1 MKEGDKFEVEYSEYA
16 LEFLKKADKQL
27 KKRIVKKIEYLAKN
41 ISVDVKH
48 RQSTH
53 RQSNISLG
61 QTRNYLTLFQKEYN
75 EIMANQIVTI
85 SKKESAKK
93 KLEELKVKASILDE
107 LVELIEDRYLGYL
120 MKLTEK
126 EKNIPLKKAKKLLR

>member
-1 MKEGDKFEVEYSEYA
+1 
-16 LEFLKKADKQL
+16 
-27 KKRIVKKIEYLAKN
+27 
-41 ISVDVKH
+41 
-48 RQSTH
+48 
-53 RQSNISLG
+53 
-61 QTRNYLTLFQKEYN
+61 
-75 EIMANQIVTI
+75 MANQIITI
-85 SKKESAKK
+85 SKRESDKK

>member
-1 MKEGDKFEVEYSEYA
+1 MLMLDVNKSPLVRPGLFDS
-16 LEFLKKADKQL
+16 FLK
-27 KKRIVKKIEYLAKN
+27 
-41 ISVDVKH
+41 
-48 RQSTH
+48 
-53 RQSNISLG
+53 
-61 QTRNYLTLFQKEYN
+61 KEYN
-75 EIMANQIVTI
+75 EIMANQTITI
-85 SKKESAKK
+85 SKRESAKK

>member
-1 MKEGDKFEVEYSEYA
+1 
-16 LEFLKKADKQL
+16 
-27 KKRIVKKIEYLAKN
+27 
-41 ISVDVKH
+41 
-48 RQSTH
+48 
-53 RQSNISLG
+53 
-61 QTRNYLTLFQKEYN
+61 
-75 EIMANQIVTI
+75 MANQTVTI

>member
-1 MKEGDKFEVEYSEYA
+1 MT
-16 LEFLKKADKQL
+16 
-27 KKRIVKKIEYLAKN
+27 N
-41 ISVDVKH
+41 
-48 RQSTH
+48 
-53 RQSNISLG
+53 
-61 QTRNYLTLFQKEYN
+61 QT
-75 EIMANQIVTI
+75 VTI

>member
-1 MKEGDKFEVEYSEYA
+1 
-16 LEFLKKADKQL
+16 
-27 KKRIVKKIEYLAKN
+27 
-41 ISVDVKH
+41 
-48 RQSTH
+48 
-53 RQSNISLG
+53 
-61 QTRNYLTLFQKEYN
+61 
-75 EIMANQIVTI
+75 MANQTVTI

-126 EKNIPLKKAKKLLR
+126 EKNITLKKAKNYSAKWNFLQAKFY

>member
-1 MKEGDKFEVEYSEYA
+1 
-16 LEFLKKADKQL
+16 
-27 KKRIVKKIEYLAKN
+27 
-41 ISVDVKH
+41 
-48 RQSTH
+48 
-53 RQSNISLG
+53 
-61 QTRNYLTLFQKEYN
+61 
-75 EIMANQIVTI
+75 MANQIVTI

-93 KLEELKVKASILDE
+93 KIEELKVKASILDE

>member
-1 MKEGDKFEVEYSEYA
+1 
-16 LEFLKKADKQL
+16 
-27 KKRIVKKIEYLAKN
+27 
-41 ISVDVKH
+41 
-48 RQSTH
+48 
-53 RQSNISLG
+53 
-61 QTRNYLTLFQKEYN
+61 
-75 EIMANQIVTI
+75 MANQIVTI

-126 EKNIPLKKAKKLLR
+126 EKNIPLEKAKKLLR

>member
-1 MKEGDKFEVEYSEYA
+1 
-16 LEFLKKADKQL
+16 
-27 KKRIVKKIEYLAKN
+27 
-41 ISVDVKH
+41 
-48 RQSTH
+48 
-53 RQSNISLG
+53 
-61 QTRNYLTLFQKEYN
+61 
-75 EIMANQIVTI
+75 MANQTVTI

-126 EKNIPLKKAKKLLR
+126 EKNITLKKAKKLLR

>member
-1 MKEGDKFEVEYSEYA
+1 
-16 LEFLKKADKQL
+16 
-27 KKRIVKKIEYLAKN
+27 
-41 ISVDVKH
+41 
-48 RQSTH
+48 
-53 RQSNISLG
+53 
-61 QTRNYLTLFQKEYN
+61 
-75 EIMANQIVTI
+75 MANQIVTI
-85 SKKESAKK
+85 SKKESAKR

>member
-1 MKEGDKFEVEYSEYA
+1 
-16 LEFLKKADKQL
+16 
-27 KKRIVKKIEYLAKN
+27 
-41 ISVDVKH
+41 
-48 RQSTH
+48 
-53 RQSNISLG
+53 
-61 QTRNYLTLFQKEYN
+61 
-75 EIMANQIVTI
+75 MANQIVTI

>member
-1 MKEGDKFEVEYSEYA
+1 
-16 LEFLKKADKQL
+16 
-27 KKRIVKKIEYLAKN
+27 
-41 ISVDVKH
+41 
-48 RQSTH
+48 
-53 RQSNISLG
+53 
-61 QTRNYLTLFQKEYN
+61 
-75 EIMANQIVTI
+75 MANQIVTI

-126 EKNIPLKKAKKLLR
+126 EKNIPLKKAKKSLR

>member
-1 MKEGDKFEVEYSEYA
+1 
-16 LEFLKKADKQL
+16 
-27 KKRIVKKIEYLAKN
+27 
-41 ISVDVKH
+41 
-48 RQSTH
+48 
-53 RQSNISLG
+53 
-61 QTRNYLTLFQKEYN
+61 
-75 EIMANQIVTI
+75 MANQIVTI
-85 SKKESAKK
+85 SKKEAAKK